1 MIWITV
7 QVLMIG
13 LDTWLHPLYFGVGL
27 AILLL
32 TLGRPV
38 RQHIKHQSANAGNEQ
53 VVA

>member
-27 AILLL
+27 AILLS

-38 RQHIKHQSANAGNEQ
+38 KQCLHQPPNNRGDI
-53 VVA
+53 